1 MKTKFVSLLLC
12 LVMCF
17 SLVPNTVFA
26 AKHATTPRP
35 KATSSATV
43 KKAAKP
49 AKKVS
54 KKATVKKSAK
64 KTNNAKNTSTAKKVQ
79 TVYWVDDTK
88 IYHSSKN
95 CRTLKKSKAIHSGTL
110 AQAQK
115 AGHTQLCKVCH

>member
-1 MKTKFVSLLLC
+1 MRTKLVSLLLC

-17 SLVPNTVFA
+17 SLVPNTAFA
-26 AKHATTPRP
+26 AKRTTTPHP

-54 KKATVKKSAK
+54 KKTTVKKSAK
-64 KTNNAKNTSTAKKVQ
+64 KVNNTQKTSSTKKVQ

-88 IYHSSKN
+88 IYHTSKN
-95 CRTLKKSKAIHSGTL
+95 CRMLKKSKAIHSGTL

-115 AGHTQLCKVCH
+115 SGHTQLCKVCH

>member
-12 LVMCF
+12 LIMCF
-17 SLVPNTVFA
+17 SLVPNTAFA
-26 AKHATTPRP
+26 AKRTTPRL

-64 KTNNAKNTSTAKKVQ
+64 KVNKAKKTGTVKKVQ
-79 TVYWVDDTK
+79 AVYWVDDTK
-88 IYHSSKN
+88 IYHTSKN
-95 CRTLKKSKAIHSGTL
+95 CRTLKKSKTIHSGTL

-115 AGHTQLCKVCH
+115 AGHSQLCKVCH

>member
-17 SLVPNTVFA
+17 SLVPNTAFA
-26 AKHATTPRP
+26 AKRATTPRP

-49 AKKVS
+49 AKKGS

-64 KTNNAKNTSTAKKVQ
+64 KVAKNTSTAKKVQ